1 LQLKD
6 VHEAKKLQRIEC
18 DEKIRLR
25 QEEFEEKSRQQK
37 AGFEATMFEVQQKY
51 SEDLK
56 QEQQSASA
64 KFASVTMQHQTQMTA
79 AEAVFRK
86 EIFEAHN
93 KISEKETRVMQLEQ
107 EKANLSSTI
116 ETLRNDAARFQEA
129 RRAMP
134 GNTASYPQQQF
145 QQHIPHGVPHN
156 AMMLAPKAGAR
167 AAAEDRPPASLRT
180 TANEAAA
187 QRRRVI
193 PTDVGEESTD
203 SDLGDNRQKASKRK
217 KVECVLL
224 FEIVRY

>member
-1 LQLKD
+1 MQKD

-25 QEEFEEKSRQQK
+25 QEEFEEKTRQQK
-37 AGFEATMFEVQQKY
+37 AGFDATMFEIQQKY
-51 SEDLK
+51 SEDLL

-64 KFASVTMQHQTQMTA
+64 KFASLTKQHQAQMSA

-93 KISEKETRVMQLEQ
+93 KISDTESRVMQLEQ
-107 EKANLSSTI
+107 EKTNLSSII

-134 GNTASYPQQQF
+134 GSAASYPLQQF
-145 QQHIPHGVPHN
+145 QHHLPHVVPHN
-156 AMMLAPKAGAR
+156 GAMLASKTGAR
-167 AAAEDRPPASLRT
+167 AAAEERPPASLRT

-187 QRRRVI
+187 QRRRAV
-193 PTDVGEESTD
+193 PTDAGEESTD
-203 SDLGDNRQKASKRK
+203 SELGDNRQKASKRK
-217 KVECVLL
+217 KVKRARADSDLIL
-224 FEIVRY
+224 